1 MGAQL
6 RSFLALLVVMVLS
19 LALFIPRG
27 ETAPLSL
34 SGEVS
39 RVYDGD
45 TIQVENLGKVR
56 LIGVDTPEWEGS
68 ERDEYYIR
76 KGISAAVLRQ
86 IAALSREFVTRHA
99 KGQVVTLT
107 FDRDLYDRHDRHLAY
122 VYLPDGRMLN
132 RLLLEAGLASV
143 YRRFD
148 FSLKSDFI
156 EAEKIARRR
165 SLGLW
170 SGLKERTK

>member
-1 MGAQL
+1 MGAKL
-6 RSFLALLVVMVLS
+6 RSFSALFVVIALS
-19 LALFIPRG
+19 LVLFVPRG
-27 ETAPLSL
+27 ESAPLSL
-34 SGEVS
+34 SGEVL

-45 TIQVENLGKVR
+45 TLFVETVGKVR

-68 ERDEYYIR
+68 ERDNYYIR
-76 KGISAAVLRQ
+76 KGISAAMLRE
-86 IAALSREFVTRHA
+86 IATLSREFVTRHA
-99 KGQVVTLT
+99 KGEVVTLT
-107 FDRDLYDRHDRHLAY
+107 FDRDLRDRHDRHLAY
-122 VYLPDGRMLN
+122 VYLPDGRLLN

-156 EAEKIARRR
+156 AAEKIARSR

-170 SGLKERTK
+170 SGLKERTE